1 MTCGCVSQDR
11 VAIYLA
17 FCPASVGPF
26 VSRPLRLLTTSP
38 ASSSS
43 FKVHVRGVGWT
54 RWLRARVARARR
66 FPGDVLALASSLDSH
81 VYHRLGEI
89 VCEPHAHCVSES
101 YMCARGPKQEYRA
114 VPHRVYMCICVY
126 IGIYVYICVRAG
138 PRDSTKELET
148 TMRSLSRAL
157 ARAYSPDHLFRTRT
171 LALD

>member
-11 VAIYLA
+11 VAIYRA

-43 FKVHVRGVGWT
+43 FKVRVRGGGWT

-66 FPGDVLALASSLDSH
+66 VPGDVLALASSLDSR

-89 VCEPHAHCVSES
+89 VCEP
-101 YMCARGPKQEYRA
+101 
-114 VPHRVYMCICVY
+114 
-126 IGIYVYICVRAG
+126 
-138 PRDSTKELET
+138 T
-148 TMRSLSRAL
+148 RAL
-157 ARAYSPDHLFRTRT
+157 C
-171 LALD
+171 